1 GCPEQFYLSC
11 GRSVKSPPGECAT
24 PSLRPSPARGPPP
37 RLSTPLAPGAL
48 TPQGGEVGFERAIL
62 LDQFTLTRHVPPP
75 LFGLFDGLAH
85 GSTQFRPHGAIFFE
99 AIKRA
104 ALHRPDRKLRVAS
117 AEQHYYW
124 AMRRQP
130 FGGKQFN
137 HV

>member
-85 GSTQFRPHGAIFFE
+85 GATQFRPPGAICFE
-99 AIKRA
+99 AIMRA
-104 ALHRPDRKLRVAS
+104 VLHRLDSKSRVAR
-117 AEQHYYW
+117 ANQHDHG
-124 AMRRQP
+124 ASQ
-130 FGGKQFN
+130 
-137 HV
+137 